1 MKSNI
6 LHFWKKS
13 GSAARLAGGIV
24 WKKLRAIKVRK
35 ENDLGKVFFAFIQKE
50 KSLTVYLSKGKKVR
64 MSIYQKEKVWLS
76 FYEKEKNLT
85 LFC

>member
-1 MKSNI
+1 M
-6 LHFWKKS
+6 
-13 GSAARLAGGIV
+13 
-24 WKKLRAIKVRK
+24 IKVRK
-35 ENDLGKVFFAFIQKE
+35 EKWFKKKVRFSFIQKE

-76 FYEKEKNLT
+76 FYEKEKSLT